1 MALFQKGQSGN
12 PRGRAVE
19 RPFAN
24 VLREEIAAA
33 GDNDAELRAIARNLL
48 RIAKIQE
55 GVTALP
61 AIMALADRLDGKP
74 SQESMVTVSKS
85 EASDWSREELME
97 FIAQGAKVIEATPDD
112 AASATLPSRSKR
124 RPAPS

>member
-61 AIMALADRLDGKP
+61 AIMALADRLDGRP
-74 SQESMVTVSKS
+74 AQESVVSVTKHD
-85 EASDWSREELME
+85 ASDWSREELMA
-97 FIAQGAKVIEATPDD
+97 FISGSAKLIQATPDD
-112 AASATLPSRSKR
+112 VASEAQPSPSTRLPV
-124 RPAPS
+124 PS